1 MELKNRNSLNTSEFT
16 FNLSLGRKRYEHCTE
31 ENHDRRIFNI
41 ILSWEFTKS
50 AINKGKH

>member
-16 FNLSLGRKRYEHCTE
+16 LNLSLWRKRYGHYTE

-41 ILSWEFTKS
+41 TLSWEFIKS
-50 AINKGKH
+50 A